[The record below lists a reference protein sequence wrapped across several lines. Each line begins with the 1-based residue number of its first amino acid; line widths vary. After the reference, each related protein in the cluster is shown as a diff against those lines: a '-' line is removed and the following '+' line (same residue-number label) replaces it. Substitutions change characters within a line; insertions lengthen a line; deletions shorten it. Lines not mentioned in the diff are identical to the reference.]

1 MELGSIQWH
10 VPFCWSGFHIL
21 KLHRHL
27 VENIVLA
34 VEESFTTTTHADKV
48 LERILKVQ
56 KKWGARDR
64 RFVAES
70 TYEIVRWWRYL
81 GVLAG
86 FDPTEITITRDH
98 VWQIWAAWCFK
109 TYHELPDWSE
119 LRSFDKAGFEE
130 RRHKEYPVAIR
141 ESVPQW
147 LYDYG
152 REHVGPEWDVML
164 KALNQTAEVF
174 LRTNTLRT
182 TRDEL
187 VRKLQF
193 ENVHVVE
200 VDGVPTALRLAERK
214 NLATTEAFKQGLFE
228 VQDAA
233 SQMVAPLLKPESN
246 TTVVDACA
254 GGGGKTLHLAAL
266 MKNRGRLVAMDVNE
280 GKLGKL
286 LERAQRN
293 GVKMVSTKLIS
304 PEVLE
309 SFHEKAD
316 RLLLDVPCSGLG
328 VLRRNPDTK
337 WKISPEEIQRLQN
350 LQAEILES
358 YSAMVKPGGMMVY
371 ATCSVMPAENEH
383 QVRKFLEKHGQ
394 DWKLAE
400 EIHFAPQKQGFDGFY
415 GARLERKS

>member
-1 MELGSIQWH
+1 
-10 VPFCWSGFHIL
+10 
-21 KLHRHL
+21 
-27 VENIVLA
+27 VLA
-34 VEESFTTTTHADKV
+34 VEEIFTTPTHADKV
-48 LERILKVQ
+48 LERVLKTQ

-86 FDPTEITITRDH
+86 FDPTELAITRDH
-98 VWQIWAAWCFK
+98 VWQIWAGWCFK

-119 LRSFDKAGFEE
+119 LQSFDKAGFEE
-130 RRHKEYPVAIR
+130 RRRKDYPVAIR

-152 REHVGPEWDVML
+152 REQVGPEWDAML
-164 KALNQTAEVF
+164 KALNQPAEVF

-182 TRDEL
+182 TRENL
-187 VRKLQF
+187 IRKLQF

-200 VDGVPTALRLAERK
+200 VDSVSTALRLAERK
-214 NLATTEAFKQGLFE
+214 NLASSEAFKQGLFE
-228 VQDAA
+228 IQDAA
-233 SQMVAPLLKPESN
+233 SQMVAPLLVPEQN

-254 GGGGKTLHLAAL
+254 GGGGKTLHLAAI
-266 MKNRGRLVAMDVNE
+266 MENRGRIVAMDVNQ

-286 LERAQRN
+286 VERAERN
-293 GVKMVSTKLIS
+293 GVKMISTKVIT
-304 PEVLE
+304 PEVIE
-309 SFHEKAD
+309 SFHGKAD

-337 WKISPEEIQRLQN
+337 WKLSLAELQRLQS
-350 LQAEILES
+350 LQAEILEN
-358 YSAMVKPGGMMVY
+358 YSQMVKPGGKMVY
-371 ATCSVMPAENEH
+371 ATCSVMPAENEQ
-383 QVRKFLEKHGQ
+383 QVQNFLSKHGQ

-400 EIHFAPQKQGFDGFY
+400 EIHLAPQKQGFDGFY

>member
-1 MELGSIQWH
+1 
-10 VPFCWSGFHIL
+10 
-21 KLHRHL
+21 
-27 VENIVLA
+27 
-34 VEESFTTTTHADKV
+34 VEEIFTTTAHADKV
-48 LERILKVQ
+48 LERVFKTQ

-70 TYEIVRWWRYL
+70 TYEIVRWWRYF

-86 FDPTEITITRDH
+86 FDPTETELTRDH
-98 VWQIWAAWCFK
+98 VWQIWAGWCFN
-109 TYHELPDWSE
+109 TYHDLPDWSE
-119 LRSFDKAGFEE
+119 LKSFDRAGFEE
-130 RRHKEYPVAIR
+130 RRRQEYPVAIR

-152 REHVGPEWDVML
+152 REQIGPEWDLML
-164 KALNQTAEVF
+164 KSLNQTAEVF
-174 LRTNTLRT
+174 LRVNTLRT

-187 VRKLQF
+187 IRKLQF

-200 VDGVPTALRLAERK
+200 VDSVPTALRLAERK

-266 MKNRGRLVAMDVNE
+266 MKNRGRLVGMDVNE
-280 GKLGKL
+280 GKLSKL
-286 LERAQRN
+286 LERAERN

-309 SFHEKAD
+309 SFHGKAD

-337 WKISPEEIQRLQN
+337 WKLSRTEIQRLQQ
-350 LQAEILES
+350 LQAEILEN
-358 YSAMVKPGGMMVY
+358 YSKMVKPGGMMVY
-371 ATCSVMPAENEH
+371 ATCSVIPAENEC
-383 QVRKFLEKHGQ
+383 QIQAFLAKHGQ

-400 EIHFAPQKQGFDGFY
+400 EIRFAPHKQGFDGFY
-415 GARLERKS
+415 GARLERKA